1 MIEVLADY
9 QRRVEEHLDACLD
22 SASIPS
28 RLLEAMRYAVFNGG
42 KRIRPALVYMAAEAL
57 GAALSRAD
65 STACAIEMIHAYS
78 LIHDDLPSMDDDDL
92 RRGQPTCHIKFD
104 EATAILAGDA
114 LHSLAF
120 EIVARDPALA
130 AGTRVELIGRISA
143 AAGPTGMVGGQ
154 VIDLQSEN
162 RTVDDATLE
171 HMHRSKT
178 GALLSASVV
187 CGGIIADAPPVL
199 ADALA
204 RYGYALGLAFQV
216 RDDILD
222 EIGDTEVIGKRTGA
236 DHARRKTTFVS
247 VHGLDSA
254 GARLDELRLE
264 AIDALAPLGE
274 TGAGLRQLADFV
286 ARRDH

>member
-1 MIEVLADY
+1 
-9 QRRVEEHLDACLD
+9 
-22 SASIPS
+22 
-28 RLLEAMRYAVFNGG
+28 LLEAMRYAIFNGG
-42 KRIRPALVYMAAEAL
+42 KRVRPALVYLAAEAL
-57 GAALSRAD
+57 GADLARAD
-65 STACAIEMIHAYS
+65 STACAVEMIHAYS

-130 AGTRVELIGRISA
+130 AETRVELIGRISA

-187 CGGIIADAPPVL
+187 CGGIIADAPPAL

-222 EIGDTEVIGKRTGA
+222 EIGDTEVIGKRAGA
-236 DHARRKTTFVS
+236 DQARRKTTFVS
-247 VHGLDSA
+247 VHGLNSA
-254 GARLDELRLE
+254 SARLDDLRLE
-264 AIDALAPLGE
+264 AIGALDPLGE
-274 TGAGLRQLADFV
+274 TGARLRQLADFV